1 MMDDVDWHAF
11 LLNLFDSYLL
21 HSLLLPPIQNLNIG
35 QQTRREFW
43 LVSFLTL
50 SNRSVCLF
58 FKVGN
63 IMMSETFSFSPHSIA
78 WSQLNHHDIVII
90 LVFVR
95 WPVLTLRFEGGVEW
109 QPLFILKSLDIQSSN
124 LLFDDNFSHSF

>member
-78 WSQLNHHDIVII
+78 
-90 LVFVR
+90 
-95 WPVLTLRFEGGVEW
+95 
-109 QPLFILKSLDIQSSN
+109 
-124 LLFDDNFSHSF
+124 